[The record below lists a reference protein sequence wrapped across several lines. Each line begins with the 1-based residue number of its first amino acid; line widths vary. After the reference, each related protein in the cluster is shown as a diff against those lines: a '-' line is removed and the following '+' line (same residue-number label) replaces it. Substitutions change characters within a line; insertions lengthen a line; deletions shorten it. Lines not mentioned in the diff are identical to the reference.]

1 MYYGEG
7 RDYSKEPS
15 TEDLKSFQRLQEEQ
29 LAELTDD
36 SGEGPSLRHKA
47 GVRLALKSPFW
58 GGLVRLCGDM

>member
-1 MYYGEG
+1 MYYFEG

-15 TEDLKSFQRLQEEQ
+15 AEDQKSFQRLQEER

-47 GVRLALKSPFW
+47 GVMLSPPVPSLGKGW
-58 GGLVRLCGDM
+58 LVWT